1 MQNSS
6 LPFNISNLKILFSK
20 NFLLV
25 IIISVPSAIVADI
38 FNIPLA
44 WMLGPMLVISI
55 VALLGVKVTMPK
67 LALSSTLIVLGLHIG
82 NYIDHALI
90 SQMKDWV
97 WTSIIMFFYILI
109 SIIIVSKYLQKFS
122 GYKQKTS
129 IFSGAPGGLGPL
141 LILAEYEKSDLS
153 QVATA
158 HLIRLIIIITLFP
171 FVVVNFSTIEAIEIE
186 KFDYL
191 SQNHFNLLILL
202 FASIILIFVFDKIKV
217 PAPLLAGTL
226 VASGV
231 LQVNEIASYK
241 LPEISIDI
249 CLLVL
254 GASVGCR
261 FANKTFNEVVKNTVH
276 SFVATA
282 LLVFLGVIAALI
294 ASFFVDNNFLSLLL
308 SYCPGGIYEVAVI
321 AIAFDL
327 DPSFVSFHHIIRL
340 LFILFTVPIFLK
352 IINKSKIKS

>member
-55 VALLGVKVTMPK
+55 VALLGIKVTMPK

-261 FANKTFNEVVKNTVH
+261 FANKTFNEVVKNTAH

-327 DPSFVSFHHIIRL
+327 DPNFVSFHHIIRL
-340 LFILFTVPIFLK
+340 LIILFMVPIILK
-352 IINKSKIKS
+352 ILNKSNLKK